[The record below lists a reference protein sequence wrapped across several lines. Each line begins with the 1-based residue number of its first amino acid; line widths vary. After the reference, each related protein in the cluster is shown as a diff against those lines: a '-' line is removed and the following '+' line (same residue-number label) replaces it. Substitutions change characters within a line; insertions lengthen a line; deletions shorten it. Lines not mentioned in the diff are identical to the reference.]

1 MDIMKLSTSG
11 SEEKNGK
18 ETSEKKAYRLII
30 NAIKEKFKPGDFLLE
45 KDLVATFKMSRT
57 PIAMALNRLVTEGVL
72 NRMKKKGCYIPN
84 LDRDDAK
91 AAFFTRSL
99 LESAAVKKAAKLVSD
114 DDIERL
120 QLILS
125 QGNKGISEND
135 YRLFS
140 AKDEEFHHAMVSMG
154 KNPYLYKV
162 WRIIYF
168 RTNIYSRFFDSIY
181 YGNQAF
187 IDVRSVKSKSL
198 QQHHQILKA
207 LIKRD
212 PEASEKQV
220 QTHIERS
227 LNIILKYK

>member
-1 MDIMKLSTSG
+1 MKNSISG
-11 SEEKNGK
+11 KKESNGK
-18 ETSEKKAYRLII
+18 ETSEKRAYRLII
-30 NAIKEKFKPGDFLLE
+30 NAIKEKLKPGDFILE
-45 KDLVATFKMSRT
+45 KDLVVTFKMSRT
-57 PIAMALNRLVTEGVL
+57 PIAMALNRLVAEGVL
-72 NRMKKKGCYIPN
+72 NKMKKKGCHIPN

-99 LESAAVKKAAKLVSD
+99 LESAAVKEATKLISD
-114 DDIERL
+114 EDIERL

-125 QGNKGISEND
+125 QGDKGISEND

-140 AKDEEFHHAMVSMG
+140 AKDEEFHHAMVSMS
-154 KNPYLYKV
+154 KNSYLYKL
-162 WRIIYF
+162 WRTIYI

-181 YGNQAF
+181 YGSQAF

-227 LNIILKYK
+227 LNIILKFK